1 MNSGRTSGGNT
12 DAQPCHRNRRAHRAD
27 DRHLRDLGTRLLVL
41 PDTGH
46 RAAPSKIFEALIQF
60 QKPIIDNSIRT
71 LWTTIA
77 GFLLATMFGLLL
89 GIAVGWH
96 KSIYAAVYPVL
107 IGFNSIPKVAIVPI
121 LIMWFRP
128 GSIPAVLTA
137 FLISFFPIVVNVAT
151 GLATMEPEL
160 EDVLR
165 ALGASKLDIMR
176 KVGIPRSMPYFFGS
190 LKVAITLAFVGAVVA
205 ETVGTDLGLGKLML
219 DASAG
224 FQVPIVWACLLVL
237 AVLGIILYAI
247 TALIEMRFTGWAF
260 RGQNR

>member
-1 MNSGRTSGGNT
+1 MLNRVTEFLAPILLTVAMFVLWEGACRLFNT
-12 DAQPCHRNRRAHRAD
+12 PV
-27 DRHLRDLGTRLLVL
+27 TVL
-41 PDTGH
+41 P
-46 RAAPSKIFEALIQF
+46 APSKIFEALIQF

-71 LWTTIA
+71 LWTTVA
-77 GFLLATMFGLLL
+77 GFALATVFGLLL
-89 GIAVGWH
+89 GIMVGWH
-96 KSIYAAVYPVL
+96 KAVYAAVYPLL

-160 EDVLR
+160 EDVMR

-219 DASAG
+219 DASAS

-247 TALIEMRFTGWAF
+247 TALVEMRFTGWAF